1 MPSLSLSLS
10 LSLSHPVDCSITVGV
25 DLHEH
30 DGHLLLVL
38 SFAQDLSKR
47 CLKLID
53 VQTIA
58 PILVCFLE
66 KKKIHFHN

>member
-1 MPSLSLSLS
+1 MHSLSLRVSC
-10 LSLSHPVDCSITVGV
+10 SHPVDCSITVGV

-38 SFAQDLSKR
+38 SFAQDLSER
-47 CLKLID
+47 CLELID

-58 PILVCFLE
+58 SILVRFLE
-66 KKKIHFHN
+66 KRKIHFHN